1 MDKYRIKPGQNVHL
15 KDFDPDDK
23 SGWNRDK
30 ESGDA
35 KLVELRMELDHLQ
48 EVLYAE
54 NKRKIL
60 IVLQAMDTAGKDGT
74 IRSVFQGVNPQGVR
88 VASFKVPSIAE
99 QAHDYL
105 WRIHAEAP
113 ANGEIMI
120 FNRSHYE
127 NLLVVRVHNLAPEE
141 IWQRRFQHI
150 NNFERMLADEGT
162 TIIKFF
168 LNIDLKTQKQ
178 RLMDRL
184 NDPQKQW
191 KLSTS
196 DLPERK
202 LWPAYTQAYEDVLS
216 KTSTEYAPWYVVPSN
231 HNWYRDLAVASVIVD
246 TLNMLK
252 PEFPKS
258 TFDLEA
264 YRTQLESEKD

>member
-1 MDKYRIKPGQNVHL
+1 MDKYRIKQGQNVQL

-23 SGWNRDK
+23 SGWDRDK
-30 ESGDA
+30 VSGEA
-35 KLVELRMELDHLQ
+35 KLVELRLELDQLQ

-54 NKRKIL
+54 NKHKIL
-60 IVLQAMDTAGKDGT
+60 IVLQAIDTAGKDGT

-88 VASFKVPSIAE
+88 VASFKVPSVTE
-99 QAHDYL
+99 LAHDYL

-113 ANGEIMI
+113 ENGEIMI

-127 NLLVVRVHNLAPEE
+127 NLLVVRVHNLVPDK

-150 NNFERMLADEGT
+150 NDFERMLADEGT
-162 TIIKFF
+162 AIIKFF
-168 LNIDLKTQKQ
+168 LHIDLKTQKG

-231 HNWYRDLAVASVIVD
+231 HNWYRDLMVASVIVD
-246 TLNMLK
+246 TLKMLK

-258 TFDLEA
+258 TLDLEA
-264 YRTQLESEKD
+264 YRKQLDSEKD